1 MVIDPLHSGGSVT
14 LCPEWLKAPAATHVE
29 WNCAMMAVWVHL
41 SDILSWLPLF
51 KYYSQ
56 PLMSHFFVL
65 HTSNDPNDLIEGYGY
80 AWRST
85 VLVFVVGPRR
95 ERRVPELSFNKRPQF
110 MYICSQRGCLLLLN
124 WSFKSAR
131 FLDPPSCAKSVCVEV
146 PSCSQLRLSILAW
159 TLALL
164 YSGRRGGLFLF

>member
-1 MVIDPLHSGGSVT
+1 MVEWLYRPK
-14 LCPEWLKAPAATHVE
+14 WLKAPAATHVE

-110 MYICSQRGCLLLLN
+110 MYICSPRGSRLLLK
-124 WSFKSAR
+124 WSFKS
-131 FLDPPSCAKSVCVEV
+131 LQVLGSSE
-146 PSCSQLRLSILAW
+146 LRGIPLTHKPFQHQTIASSESMA
-159 TLALL
+159 
-164 YSGRRGGLFLF
+164 